1 MTQQGWVAAS
11 ECWGPALD
19 LLISPTALCHVWQA
33 TVWEVWGHEGQ
44 WSSMGPAFPLVFE
57 DDPGACGLHPLAH
70 RKWTDMVS
78 KVDNEDVVM
87 SY

>member
-1 MTQQGWVAAS
+1 
-11 ECWGPALD
+11 
-19 LLISPTALCHVWQA
+19 
-33 TVWEVWGHEGQ
+33 
-44 WSSMGPAFPLVFE
+44 MGPAFPLVFE